1 MKKTLYQDLWEG
13 AAGMEPAVAL
23 RCGDQSFTF
32 AAFFREILR
41 AEAGLRALGV
51 QSGDLVTI
59 LSLNTPEA
67 VIAFYAI
74 DRIGA
79 VANWVDMKLSP
90 AEVEFYLTRAKSK
103 VVLVLELIFQKVYA
117 NRGHAP
123 AEHFVVLPLAPYLT
137 PELGR
142 KLRVGVWEGEKG
154 PGCVSWKEFLQDTGE
169 SVPESARWEEPV
181 AITYTGGTT
190 GPAKGVM
197 LSRRAFRASL
207 EQYTQ
212 VGTMYGRGGA
222 TLVLL
227 PLFSAFGLCQCVHVP
242 LCLGMTIILCPMFRP
257 EQLGEML
264 RRYRPEQVSGTTSYW
279 QLLLQDP
286 WADQADLSFLQV
298 PRCGGDAMTA
308 AMERRINDFL
318 AQRGCPVR
326 LIKEYGM
333 SEVAGI
339 VCVSYGDW
347 EAGDVGRPLPGC
359 RIIAVD
365 PETGAAC
372 PPEGQGELIIQSNT
386 VMNGYY
392 GVPEADAEVL
402 RPGPDGTL
410 WVWTKDLGH
419 QTADGRIVVTGRK
432 KRMIS
437 RNGFKI
443 FPSVIEEC
451 LLQEDQVEACAVVGG
466 RNSRGETVPVA
477 HIVPQPGTD
486 QETLERALRLRA
498 KQALNTYLIPGMYCF
513 WSRLPYTERGKLDY
527 RKLEESQ
534 NTKP

>member
-1 MKKTLYQDLWEG
+1 
-13 AAGMEPAVAL
+13 
-23 RCGDQSFTF
+23 
-32 AAFFREILR
+32 
-41 AEAGLRALGV
+41 
-51 QSGDLVTI
+51 
-59 LSLNTPEA
+59 
-67 VIAFYAI
+67 
-74 DRIGA
+74 
-79 VANWVDMKLSP
+79 
-90 AEVEFYLTRAKSK
+90 
-103 VVLVLELIFQKVYA
+103 
-117 NRGHAP
+117 
-123 AEHFVVLPLAPYLT
+123 
-137 PELGR
+137 
-142 KLRVGVWEGEKG
+142 
-154 PGCVSWKEFLQDTGE
+154 
-169 SVPESARWEEPV
+169 
-181 AITYTGGTT
+181 
-190 GPAKGVM
+190 
-197 LSRRAFRASL
+197 
-207 EQYTQ
+207 
-212 VGTMYGRGGA
+212 
-222 TLVLL
+222 
-227 PLFSAFGLCQCVHVP
+227 
-242 LCLGMTIILCPMFRP
+242 MTIILCPMFRP

-308 AMERRINDFL
+308 AMEQRINDFL
-318 AQRGCPVR
+318 AQRGCPAR

-339 VCVSYGDW
+339 VCVSYGNW

>member
-23 RCGDQSFTF
+23 RCGDQSLTF
-32 AAFFREILR
+32 AAFFLEILR

-190 GPAKGVM
+190 A
-197 LSRRAFRASL
+197 
-207 EQYTQ
+207 
-212 VGTMYGRGGA
+212 
-222 TLVLL
+222 
-227 PLFSAFGLCQCVHVP
+227 
-242 LCLGMTIILCPMFRP
+242 RP
-257 EQLGEML
+257 
-264 RRYRPEQVSGTTSYW
+264 RV
-279 QLLLQDP
+279 
-286 WADQADLSFLQV
+286 
-298 PRCGGDAMTA
+298 
-308 AMERRINDFL
+308 
-318 AQRGCPVR
+318 
-326 LIKEYGM
+326 
-333 SEVAGI
+333 
-339 VCVSYGDW
+339 
-347 EAGDVGRPLPGC
+347 
-359 RIIAVD
+359 
-365 PETGAAC
+365 
-372 PPEGQGELIIQSNT
+372 
-386 VMNGYY
+386 
-392 GVPEADAEVL
+392 
-402 RPGPDGTL
+402 
-410 WVWTKDLGH
+410 
-419 QTADGRIVVTGRK
+419 
-432 KRMIS
+432 
-437 RNGFKI
+437 
-443 FPSVIEEC
+443 
-451 LLQEDQVEACAVVGG
+451 
-466 RNSRGETVPVA
+466 
-477 HIVPQPGTD
+477 
-486 QETLERALRLRA
+486 
-498 KQALNTYLIPGMYCF
+498 
-513 WSRLPYTERGKLDY
+513 
-527 RKLEESQ
+527 
-534 NTKP
+534 